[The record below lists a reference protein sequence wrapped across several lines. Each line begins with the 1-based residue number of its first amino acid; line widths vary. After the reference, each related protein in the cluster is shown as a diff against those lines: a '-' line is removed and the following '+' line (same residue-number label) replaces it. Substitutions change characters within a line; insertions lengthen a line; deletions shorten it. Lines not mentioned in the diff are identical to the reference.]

1 MDDTVL
7 FLSAYNSTQYK
18 ATNWFLRKLR
28 NVIPHKKKQM
38 QSLLEKHHL
47 SFVAT
52 DETITSVD
60 GKMEVTAQYDYVHQ
74 ATTFSFKS
82 KDSAEKENNASDSL
96 KDSGFYINLRHAQSI
111 LVDERY
117 FKIEFT
123 FWLEPFLVWIN
134 GQMYQI
140 DAGAFMMNSVLF
152 IVFEVINYKTGK
164 PLAKDDVGAKAEN
177 YNLLSV
183 EKYQFFDEEKPVE
196 AGMKISEIIYE
207 NISEFIWELTNKCY
221 RSQEYFFVHDTLVFS
236 NNIENISDYFCKL
249 IDTKAPAEPIK
260 DISTVEI
267 YQYYPQAGCSVVSD
281 FDCDNFQPIL
291 YSAIILESLKL
302 YIHIFQNS
310 NLENET
316 DLRRS
321 VRNDI
326 YLQNL
331 FCSPNLPIETHNLF
345 ANCKCKLDTCTVEL
359 SESERRSGW
368 KPLASVLG
376 DAAAAFGCVNRV
388 EELVKQF
395 LRGAVAKL
403 LARPSVQF
411 ISCSQDILSRESLN
425 GHALRN
431 KGSKQPVVAF
441 VLGTFP

>member
-82 KDSAEKENNASDSL
+82 KDSAEKENDASDSL

-267 YQYYPQAGCSVVSD
+267 Y
-281 FDCDNFQPIL
+281 
-291 YSAIILESLKL
+291 
-302 YIHIFQNS
+302 
-310 NLENET
+310 
-316 DLRRS
+316 
-321 VRNDI
+321 
-326 YLQNL
+326 
-331 FCSPNLPIETHNLF
+331 
-345 ANCKCKLDTCTVEL
+345 
-359 SESERRSGW
+359 
-368 KPLASVLG
+368 
-376 DAAAAFGCVNRV
+376 
-388 EELVKQF
+388 
-395 LRGAVAKL
+395 
-403 LARPSVQF
+403 
-411 ISCSQDILSRESLN
+411 
-425 GHALRN
+425 
-431 KGSKQPVVAF
+431 
-441 VLGTFP
+441 

>member
-47 SFVAT
+47 SFVST

-164 PLAKDDVGAKAEN
+164 PLAKDDVGAKEEN

-236 NNIENISDYFCKL
+236 NNIENISDYFWKL

-316 DLRRS
+316 DLRRL

-331 FCSPNLPIETHNLF
+331 FCSPNLPIETHNLL
-345 ANCKCKLDTCTVEL
+345 NYIK
-359 SESERRSGW
+359 ESEPYKKHAEALHLKISYLTAQNELKKSRNSAI
-368 KPLASVLG
+368 LNVLLYIISLLNAIG
-376 DAAAAFGCVNRV
+376 TLDVIEAHFGVPFKYSFIIVVTLFILGLFWGIIEYRNHR
-388 EELVKQF
+388 
-395 LRGAVAKL
+395 KL
-403 LARPSVQF
+403 
-411 ISCSQDILSRESLN
+411 
-425 GHALRN
+425 
-431 KGSKQPVVAF
+431 
-441 VLGTFP
+441 

>member
-82 KDSAEKENNASDSL
+82 KDSAEKENDASDSL

-236 NNIENISDYFCKL
+236 NNIENISD
-249 IDTKAPAEPIK
+249 
-260 DISTVEI
+260 
-267 YQYYPQAGCSVVSD
+267 
-281 FDCDNFQPIL
+281 
-291 YSAIILESLKL
+291 
-302 YIHIFQNS
+302 
-310 NLENET
+310 
-316 DLRRS
+316 
-321 VRNDI
+321 
-326 YLQNL
+326 
-331 FCSPNLPIETHNLF
+331 

-431 KGSKQPVVAF
+431 EGSKQPVVTF
-441 VLGTFP
+441 VLGTFPRGVGMRKVDCTAPVLDLTERRELRAVVHGNGLEDL

>member
-82 KDSAEKENNASDSL
+82 KDSAEKENDASDSL
-96 KDSGFYINLRHAQSI
+96 KDSGFYINL
-111 LVDERY
+111 
-117 FKIEFT
+117 
-123 FWLEPFLVWIN
+123 
-134 GQMYQI
+134 
-140 DAGAFMMNSVLF
+140 MMNSVLF

-331 FCSPNLPIETHNLF
+331 FCSPNLPIETHNLL
-345 ANCKCKLDTCTVEL
+345 NYIK
-359 SESERRSGW
+359 ESEPYKKHAEALHLKISYLTAQNELKKSRNSAI
-368 KPLASVLG
+368 LNVLLYIISLLSAIG
-376 DAAAAFGCVNRV
+376 TLDVIEAHFGVPFKYSFIIVVTLFILGLFWGIIEYRNHR
-388 EELVKQF
+388 
-395 LRGAVAKL
+395 KL
-403 LARPSVQF
+403 
-411 ISCSQDILSRESLN
+411 
-425 GHALRN
+425 
-431 KGSKQPVVAF
+431 
-441 VLGTFP
+441 

>member
-1 MDDTVL
+1 MDDAVL

-28 NVIPHKKKQM
+28 NVVQHKKEQT

-52 DETITSVD
+52 DEIIASVD
-60 GKMEVTAQYDYVHQ
+60 GKVEVKAQYDYIYQ
-74 ATTFSFKS
+74 RTNFSFKPTNS
-82 KDSAEKENNASDSL
+82 TDDENNTNDSL
-96 KDSGFYINLRHAQSI
+96 KHSGFYINLRHAQSV

-123 FWLEPFLVWIN
+123 FWIDPFLVWIN
-134 GQMYQI
+134 GQMYQV
-140 DAGAFMMNSVLF
+140 DAGAYMMNSVLF

-164 PLAKDDVGAKAEN
+164 PLDKDDVRAKAEN
-177 YNLLSV
+177 YNLLPV

-196 AGMKISEIIYE
+196 AGIKISEIIYE

-221 RSQEYFFVHDTLVFS
+221 RPQKYSFVHDTLVFS

-249 IDTKAPAEPIK
+249 IGTKAPVEPIK

-267 YQYYPQAGCSVVSD
+267 YQYYPQAGCSVISC
-281 FDCDNFQPIL
+281 FDCDNFNMIL

-302 YIHIFQNS
+302 YIHVFQNS

-316 DLRRS
+316 DLRKL

-331 FCSPNLPIETHNLF
+331 FCSPNLPIETHNL
-345 ANCKCKLDTCTVEL
+345 LDYIK
-359 SESERRSGW
+359 ESEPYKKHAKALHLKISYLTAQNELKKSRNSTI
-368 KPLASVLG
+368 LNVLLYIISLLSAIG
-376 DAAAAFGCVNRV
+376 TLDVIEAHFGVPF
-388 EELVKQF
+388 KYSF
-395 LRGAVAKL
+395 AIA
-403 LARPSVQF
+403 
-411 ISCSQDILSRESLN
+411 I
-425 GHALRN
+425 AL
-431 KGSKQPVVAF
+431 F
-441 VLGTFP
+441 VLGLIWGIIEYRNHRRL

>member
-1 MDDTVL
+1 MIMYIKRL
-7 FLSAYNSTQYK
+7 HFPSNQ
-18 ATNWFLRKLR
+18 
-28 NVIPHKKKQM
+28 
-38 QSLLEKHHL
+38 
-47 SFVAT
+47 
-52 DETITSVD
+52 
-60 GKMEVTAQYDYVHQ
+60 
-74 ATTFSFKS
+74 

-331 FCSPNLPIETHNLF
+331 FCSPNLPIETHNLL
-345 ANCKCKLDTCTVEL
+345 NYIK
-359 SESERRSGW
+359 ESEPYKKHAEALHLKISYLTAQNELKKSRNSAI
-368 KPLASVLG
+368 LNVLLYIISLLSAIG
-376 DAAAAFGCVNRV
+376 TLDVIEAHFGVPFKYSFIIVVTLFILGLFWGIIEYRNHR
-388 EELVKQF
+388 
-395 LRGAVAKL
+395 KL
-403 LARPSVQF
+403 
-411 ISCSQDILSRESLN
+411 
-425 GHALRN
+425 
-431 KGSKQPVVAF
+431 
-441 VLGTFP
+441 

>member
-183 EKYQFFDEEKPVE
+183 EKYQFFDEEKPVVP
-196 AGMKISEIIYE
+196 K
-207 NISEFIWELTNKCY
+207 NISLCMTHWSFRIILKIFQITFANSLIRK
-221 RSQEYFFVHDTLVFS
+221 RLLNQLRTLVQWKYT
-236 NNIENISDYFCKL
+236 NIIHKL
-249 IDTKAPAEPIK
+249 
-260 DISTVEI
+260 
-267 YQYYPQAGCSVVSD
+267 VV
-281 FDCDNFQPIL
+281 
-291 YSAIILESLKL
+291 
-302 YIHIFQNS
+302 
-310 NLENET
+310 
-316 DLRRS
+316 
-321 VRNDI
+321 V
-326 YLQNL
+326 
-331 FCSPNLPIETHNLF
+331 
-345 ANCKCKLDTCTVEL
+345 
-359 SESERRSGW
+359 
-368 KPLASVLG
+368 
-376 DAAAAFGCVNRV
+376 
-388 EELVKQF
+388 
-395 LRGAVAKL
+395 
-403 LARPSVQF
+403 
-411 ISCSQDILSRESLN
+411 
-425 GHALRN
+425 
-431 KGSKQPVVAF
+431 
-441 VLGTFP
+441 

>member
-164 PLAKDDVGAKAEN
+164 PLAKDDVGA
-177 YNLLSV
+177 
-183 EKYQFFDEEKPVE
+183 
-196 AGMKISEIIYE
+196 GMKISEIIYE

-331 FCSPNLPIETHNLF
+331 FCSPNLPIETHNLL
-345 ANCKCKLDTCTVEL
+345 NYIK
-359 SESERRSGW
+359 ESEPYKKHAEALHLKISYLTAQNELKKSRNSAI
-368 KPLASVLG
+368 LNVLLYIISLLSAIG
-376 DAAAAFGCVNRV
+376 TLDVIEAHFGVPFKYSFIIVVTLFILGLFWGIIEYRNHR
-388 EELVKQF
+388 
-395 LRGAVAKL
+395 KL
-403 LARPSVQF
+403 
-411 ISCSQDILSRESLN
+411 
-425 GHALRN
+425 
-431 KGSKQPVVAF
+431 
-441 VLGTFP
+441 

>member
-18 ATNWFLRKLR
+18 ATNWFIRKLR

-38 QSLLEKHHL
+38 QSLLEKYHL

-52 DETITSVD
+52 DDIIASAD
-60 GKMEVTAQYDYVHQ
+60 GKTEVTAQYDYVRQ

-82 KDSAEKENNASDSL
+82 KDSAEKENDASDSL
-96 KDSGFYINLRHAQSI
+96 KDSGFYINLRHAQSV

-123 FWLEPFLVWIN
+123 FWIEPFLVWIDDR
-134 GQMYQI
+134 MYQI
-140 DAGAFMMNSVLF
+140 DAGAFIMNSVLF

-196 AGMKISEIIYE
+196 AKMKIPEIIYE
-207 NISEFIWELTNKCY
+207 NVSEFIWELTNKCY
-221 RSQEYFFVHDTLVFS
+221 RSQGYSFVHDTLIFS
-236 NNIENISDYFCKL
+236 NNIENISNYFCKL
-249 IDTKAPAEPIK
+249 IGTKAPVEPIK
-260 DISTVEI
+260 DISTVSI
-267 YQYYPQAGCSVVSD
+267 YQYYPQTGCSVVTD
-281 FDCDNFQPIL
+281 FDCDNFNIIL
-291 YSAIILESLKL
+291 YPAIILESLKL
-302 YIHIFQNS
+302 YIHVFQNS

-316 DLRRS
+316 DFRRS

-331 FCSPNLPIETHNLF
+331 FCSPDLPIETHNLL
-345 ANCKCKLDTCTVEL
+345 NYIK
-359 SESERRSGW
+359 ESEPYKKHAEALRLKISYLTAQNELKKSRNSTI
-368 KPLASVLG
+368 LNVL
-376 DAAAAFGCVNRV
+376 
-388 EELVKQF
+388 LY
-395 LRGAVAKL
+395 
-403 LARPSVQF
+403 
-411 ISCSQDILSRESLN
+411 ILSLLSAIGTLDSLEIHF
-425 GHALRN
+425 GVPFKYSFIIVVMLFILGVFWGITEYRN
-431 KGSKQPVVAF
+431 HRK
-441 VLGTFP
+441 L

>member
-28 NVIPHKKKQM
+28 NVVPHKKKQM

-52 DETITSVD
+52 DEIIASVD
-60 GKMEVTAQYDYVHQ
+60 GKVEVKAKYDYIYQ
-74 ATTFSFKS
+74 RTNFSFKS
-82 KDSAEKENNASDSL
+82 KDSTDDENNTSDSL
-96 KDSGFYINLRHAQSI
+96 KDSGFYTNLRHAQSV
-111 LVDERY
+111 LVDECY
-117 FKIEFT
+117 FKIDFT
-123 FWLEPFLVWIN
+123 FSLEPFLAWIN
-134 GQMYQI
+134 GQMYQV

-177 YNLLSV
+177 YNLLPV
-183 EKYQFFDEEKPVE
+183 EKYQFFEEEKPVE

-221 RSQEYFFVHDTLVFS
+221 RSQEYSFVHDTLVFS

-249 IDTKAPAEPIK
+249 IGTKAPVEPIK

-281 FDCDNFQPIL
+281 FDCDNFNIIL
-291 YSAIILESLKL
+291 CSAIILESLKL
-302 YIHIFQNS
+302 YIHVFQNS

-316 DLRRS
+316 DLHRL

-331 FCSPNLPIETHNLF
+331 FCSPNLPIETHNLL
-345 ANCKCKLDTCTVEL
+345 NYIK
-359 SESERRSGW
+359 ESEPYKKHAEALHLKISYLTAQNELKKSRNSTI
-368 KPLASVLG
+368 LNVLLYIISLLSAIG
-376 DAAAAFGCVNRV
+376 TLDVIETHFGVPF
-388 EELVKQF
+388 KY
-395 LRGAVAKL
+395 
-403 LARPSVQF
+403 SF
-411 ISCSQDILSRESLN
+411 IV
-425 GHALRN
+425 
-431 KGSKQPVVAF
+431 VVALF
-441 VLGTFP
+441 ILGLFWGIIEYRNHRKL

>member
-321 VRNDI
+321 VR
-326 YLQNL
+326 
-331 FCSPNLPIETHNLF
+331 
-345 ANCKCKLDTCTVEL
+345 K
-359 SESERRSGW
+359 ESEPYKKHAEALHLKISYLTAQNELKKSRNSAI
-368 KPLASVLG
+368 LNVLLYIISLLSAIG
-376 DAAAAFGCVNRV
+376 TLDVIEAHFGVPFKYSFIIVVTLFILGLFWGIIEYRNHR
-388 EELVKQF
+388 
-395 LRGAVAKL
+395 KL
-403 LARPSVQF
+403 
-411 ISCSQDILSRESLN
+411 
-425 GHALRN
+425 
-431 KGSKQPVVAF
+431 
-441 VLGTFP
+441 

>member
-82 KDSAEKENNASDSL
+82 KDSAEKENDASDSL

-196 AGMKISEIIYE
+196 AEMKISEIIYE

-236 NNIENISDYFCKL
+236 NNIENISD
-249 IDTKAPAEPIK
+249 
-260 DISTVEI
+260 
-267 YQYYPQAGCSVVSD
+267 
-281 FDCDNFQPIL
+281 
-291 YSAIILESLKL
+291 
-302 YIHIFQNS
+302 
-310 NLENET
+310 
-316 DLRRS
+316 
-321 VRNDI
+321 
-326 YLQNL
+326 
-331 FCSPNLPIETHNLF
+331 

-395 LRGAVAKL
+395 LRGTVAKL

-431 KGSKQPVVAF
+431 EGSKQPVVTF
-441 VLGTFP
+441 VLGTFPRGVGMRKVDCTAPVLDLTERRELRAVVHGNGLEDL

>member
-82 KDSAEKENNASDSL
+82 KDSAEKENDASDSL

-291 YSAIILESLKL
+291 Y
-302 YIHIFQNS
+302 
-310 NLENET
+310 
-316 DLRRS
+316 
-321 VRNDI
+321 
-326 YLQNL
+326 
-331 FCSPNLPIETHNLF
+331 
-345 ANCKCKLDTCTVEL
+345 
-359 SESERRSGW
+359 
-368 KPLASVLG
+368 
-376 DAAAAFGCVNRV
+376 
-388 EELVKQF
+388 
-395 LRGAVAKL
+395 
-403 LARPSVQF
+403 
-411 ISCSQDILSRESLN
+411 
-425 GHALRN
+425 
-431 KGSKQPVVAF
+431 
-441 VLGTFP
+441 

>member
-38 QSLLEKHHL
+38 LEKHHL

-236 NNIENISDYFCKL
+236 NNIENI
-249 IDTKAPAEPIK
+249 
-260 DISTVEI
+260 
-267 YQYYPQAGCSVVSD
+267 
-281 FDCDNFQPIL
+281 
-291 YSAIILESLKL
+291 
-302 YIHIFQNS
+302 
-310 NLENET
+310 
-316 DLRRS
+316 
-321 VRNDI
+321 
-326 YLQNL
+326 
-331 FCSPNLPIETHNLF
+331 
-345 ANCKCKLDTCTVEL
+345 
-359 SESERRSGW
+359 
-368 KPLASVLG
+368 
-376 DAAAAFGCVNRV
+376 
-388 EELVKQF
+388 
-395 LRGAVAKL
+395 
-403 LARPSVQF
+403 
-411 ISCSQDILSRESLN
+411 
-425 GHALRN
+425 
-431 KGSKQPVVAF
+431 
-441 VLGTFP
+441 